1 MSSVTPLKSKSQTD
15 WNKCCLCQTE
25 KKGEDLKSPPTHY
38 SCSKDNDGCYTNA
51 TNIPLFQAINQLPII
66 LDPIRLD
73 EGGGIEETLRRNNAK
88 YHQNCRLLFNNMKL
102 ERARKR
108 AASSK
113 ISSDDGQSKVRRT
126 SMADHMCFFM

>member
-1 MSSVTPLKSKSQTD
+1 MI
-15 WNKCCLCQTE
+15 E
-25 KKGEDLKSPPTHY
+25 
-38 SCSKDNDGCYTNA
+38 

>member
-1 MSSVTPLKSKSQTD
+1 MSGVTPLKSKSQTD

-25 KKGEDLKSPPTHY
+25 KKGEDLKSQLTHY
-38 SCSKDNDGCYTNA
+38 SCSKDNDGCYMIV
-51 TNIPLFQAINQLPII
+51 TNITFFQAINQLPII
-66 LDPIRLD
+66 FDLIRLD
-73 EGGGIEETLRRNNAK
+73 KGGGIEETLRRNNVK
-88 YHQNCRLLFNNMKL
+88 YQNCRLLFNNTKI
-102 ERARKR
+102 ERTRKR